1 MTQVVADTRDIGNV
15 PAISRFSIDSSVS
28 VDTESTVFSIADS
41 LPVGTH
47 SNSDTTLTDASAF
60 VTAPLRYGKTHLH
73 DFDRDSILA
82 EGGSVIALEDGVLRN
97 MEVQRS
103 KPIPPPD
110 RGHRAWLF
118 LVGAFW
124 IEALIYGGLGTG

>member
-1 MTQVVADTRDIGNV
+1 MARIAPTIRDNGNV

-28 VDTESTVFSIADS
+28 VDTESTVFSIADT
-41 LPVGTH
+41 LPVCTH
-47 SNSDTTLTDASAF
+47 SNSETTLTSDSAL
-60 VTAPLRYGKTHLH
+60 VTDPLHHEKPHVH

-103 KPIPPPD
+103 RAIPPPD
-110 RGHRAWLF
+110 RGYRAWLF
-118 LVGAFW
+118 LLGAFW
-124 IEALIYGGLGTG
+124 IEALIYGGY